1 MIQFKNPF
9 QGVKVEYTRS
19 HPLTKVVVITAIVLS
34 MTAMIALRLTQ
45 EDIEAQPEEAR
56 AKAAALEY
64 ANRQLEEKKEGLGSV
79 YSDMQIAQEEL
90 GLVDPDAIFFKAD

>member
-1 MIQFKNPF
+1 MAEFKTPF
-9 QGVKVEYTRS
+9 RNIRIVLCRTK
-19 HPLTKVVVITAIVLS
+19 PLTKVVVIAAIVLS

-45 EDIEAQPEEAR
+45 EDIEAQTEEAR

-64 ANRQLEEKKEGLGSV
+64 ANQQLEEKKEGLGSV
-79 YSDMQIAQEEL
+79 YSDMEIAQEEL